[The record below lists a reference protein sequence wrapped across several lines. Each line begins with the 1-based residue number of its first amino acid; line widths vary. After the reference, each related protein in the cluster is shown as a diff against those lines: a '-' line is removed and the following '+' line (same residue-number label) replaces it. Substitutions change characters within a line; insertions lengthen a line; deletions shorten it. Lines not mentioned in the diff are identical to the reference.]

1 MTLSEVKAPDR
12 LKLSGLFQGHLGGLI
27 PQAILDGH
35 LGRALASSNLEFAV
49 LDIPKTRLAVLGGDP
64 SHPDAKA
71 YLKSLPR
78 FSQVFYSHEDFVDIA
93 QDVHP
98 GKWIELERYA
108 FSAETLDLEHLE
120 SLKGKCPKDFTIRKI
135 DLSLAQQLKQRKNRF
150 AAAHGMGFSS
160 LEDFMTRGFGYCA
173 LQKGE
178 IACIGS
184 SFVVCD
190 TGIEIQIDTKKKFQ
204 GHGLASA
211 VAAYLIVDCLERNL
225 IPSWDAATPISARFA
240 EKLGYTPQGKYTM
253 LAFTNSRFL
262 VSLRRTIRRI
272 RSLRAN

>member
-1 MTLSEVKAPDR
+1 MTLSEVDTANR
-12 LKLSGLFQGHLGGLI
+12 HKLSGLFQGHLGGLI
-27 PQAILDGH
+27 PQAILDGY

-49 LDIPKTRLAVLGGDP
+49 LDIPATRLAILGGDA

-78 FSQVFYSHEDFVDIA
+78 FSQVFYNHEDFIDTA
-93 QDVHP
+93 QGVHP

-108 FSAETLDLEHLE
+108 FSAETLDLEHLR
-120 SLKGKCPKDFTIRKI
+120 SLKGKCPEGFTMTKI

-150 AAAHGMGFSS
+150 AAAHGMTFASP
-160 LEDFMTRGFGYCA
+160 EDFITRGFGYCA
-173 LQKGE
+173 LQKEE
-178 IACIGS
+178 IACVGS
-184 SFVVCD
+184 SFAVCD
-190 TGIEIQIDTKKKFQ
+190 KGIEIQIDTKKKFQ
-204 GHGLASA
+204 GHGLAST
-211 VAAYLIVDCLERNL
+211 VAAHLIVDCLERNL

-262 VSLRRTIRRI
+262 VSLRKTIRRI
-272 RSLRAN
+272 RSLRA